1 MILVT
6 HSMEDAAK
14 YADEIVIMHQGSVFK
29 KGTPQEIFSDPDQ
42 LIELGLDVPD
52 TVRFQLKLT
61 KGNGC
66 TL

>member
-42 LIELGLDVPD
+42 LIRIRL
-52 TVRFQLKLT
+52 R
-61 KGNGC
+61 C
-66 TL
+66 S